1 MQDSDT
7 TDRKRDRPVRALRR
21 PASGHSLSAR
31 HKARMTRP
39 LVLTLLAGFGLVATL
54 LGVAQLWDELGVTM
68 TLHGWIAYGLGA
80 AASCG
85 LAGGLFFLTFKS
97 ARDGF
102 DDIDRP
108 EDGID

>member
-1 MQDSDT
+1 MLPDQRARLPHGQNRRAVYVDT
-7 TDRKRDRPVRALRR
+7 M
-21 PASGHSLSAR
+21 
-31 HKARMTRP
+31 RMTF
-39 LVLTLLAGFGLVATL
+39 LVLTAAIIGLGLTLWGVATM
-54 LGVAQLWDELGVTM
+54 WSELGVNM

-80 AASCG
+80 LVSVL

-108 EDGID
+108 EDLNE